1 MCFGSKSGGD
11 DTTTTP
17 PARRTEVKNPDMFRT
32 PTFDQGREPGHDD
45 GRRGSYASG
54 HSPSQSIRED
64 KTRDASA
71 AGCPGRDGK
80 EKPTRTTDE
89 VTESMEPA
97 GAVIAT
103 DIGAGTA
110 APEIQGMGSVGRT
123 GGDGIVR

>member
-11 DTTTTP
+11 DTTTP

-32 PTFDQGREPGHDD
+32 PTFDQGREPGHED

-71 AGCPGRDGK
+71 AGRPGSDGK
-80 EKPTRTTDE
+80 EKPKRTTDE
-89 VTESMEPA
+89 VTESMKPT
-97 GAVIAT
+97 GAVMAT
-103 DIGAGTA
+103 DIGAGA
-110 APEIQGMGSVGRT
+110 ATPEMQGIPPVGRA